1 MNKPRPKACILV
13 IGNEILS
20 GRTQDKNVNYIA
32 KKLTELGVD
41 LELVIMIPD
50 VISVIVKRLNE
61 VRKVYDFVFT
71 TGGIGS
77 THDDLTIE
85 AVAKAFN
92 KNLKTSPQV
101 FDLLEEYY
109 KGRGAEFNQARQRM
123 AVFPEGAELIDNSI
137 TKAPGCYIENVFVFA
152 GVPDIM
158 RAMFDAIAH
167 KIKGGDKIISRTYE
181 AKIAENEI
189 ADKLAI
195 IAKKHPKVDIGSYPQ
210 IVDKE
215 FAVAIVCRSD
225 NENLLDLIEPQIKE
239 LLLL

>member
-92 KNLKTSPQV
+92 KNLKTNPQV

-109 KGRGAEFNQARQRM
+109 MHCLQ
-123 AVFPEGAELIDNSI
+123 
-137 TKAPGCYIENVFVFA
+137 
-152 GVPDIM
+152 
-158 RAMFDAIAH
+158 
-167 KIKGGDKIISRTYE
+167 
-181 AKIAENEI
+181 
-189 ADKLAI
+189 
-195 IAKKHPKVDIGSYPQ
+195 
-210 IVDKE
+210 
-215 FAVAIVCRSD
+215 
-225 NENLLDLIEPQIKE
+225 
-239 LLLL
+239 